1 MLNFFLKLFGTPD
14 TAEGKEQPMLNLV
27 LPMIGNML
35 ADIVKDKATDFVEKN
50 LEEHLD
56 KLPKEAREA
65 LDGAINDDSSHSHK
79 SLLDLVKG

>member
-14 TAEGKEQPMLNLV
+14 TAEGKEPMLNLV

-35 ADIVKDKATDFVEKN
+35 AEIVKDKATDFVESN

-65 LDGAINDDSSHSHK
+65 LDGAINDDSSYSHK
-79 SLLDLVKG
+79 SLLDLVRG

>member
-1 MLNFFLKLFGTPD
+1 MLNFFLKWFGTPD
-14 TAEGKEQPMLNLV
+14 TTNGKEPMLNLV

-35 ADIVKDKATDFVEKN
+35 AEIVKDKATDFMEQN
-50 LEEHLD
+50 LSEHLD

-65 LDGAINDDSSHSHK
+65 LDGAINDDSSHAHK

>member
-1 MLNFFLKLFGTPD
+1 MLNFFLKWFGTPD
-14 TAEGKEQPMLNLV
+14 TTNGKEQPMLNLV

-35 ADIVKDKATDFVEKN
+35 VEFVKDKATNFDEKN